1 MKVAI
6 AGAGAIGGLIAAR
19 LAASGQAQVSVLAR
33 GRTLAAL
40 RQSGLRLQMDGD
52 TFEAPIVASENPADL
67 GPQDVLVIAVKGP
80 SLPTLA
86 PSLKPLIGP
95 QTIIL
100 PAMNGIPW
108 WFCLVDGPYRPFAL
122 TTVDPEGTIAANLP
136 LAQTFGCVVHIGASC
151 PAPGLVQHAIGRE
164 LIIGEALGGLSPRVE
179 SVARLLGKAGLDIK
193 PSADIRQD
201 IWFKLWGNLTM
212 NPVSALTGATVDR
225 LLDDPLV
232 REFCT
237 TAMREAASVGESI
250 GCTVAQQP
258 EDRHAITRR
267 LGAFKTSMLQ
277 DVEAGRPIE
286 LDSIVGATQEI
297 ARHLDQPTPC
307 IDAIFGLTRLMARTR
322 GLYPEKIGQL

>member
-1 MKVAI
+1 MRVAI

-19 LAASGQAQVSVLAR
+19 LAASGQAHVSVLAR
-33 GRTLAAL
+33 GQTLSVL

-52 TFEAPIVASENPADL
+52 TFETPVVFSANPQDL
-67 GPQDVLVIAVKGP
+67 GPQDLLVITVKGP
-80 SLPTLA
+80 SLPALA

-95 QTIIL
+95 ETVIL

-108 WFCLVDGPYRPFAL
+108 WFCLVDGPCQPFAL
-122 TTVDPEGTIAANLP
+122 KTVDPDGTIAANLP

-151 PAPGLVQHAIGRE
+151 PEPGRVRHAMGRE
-164 LIIGEALGGLSPRVE
+164 LIIGEARGGLSPRLE
-179 SVARLLGKAGLDIK
+179 TVAHLLGQAGLDIK
-193 PSADIRQD
+193 SSADIRQD

-237 TAMREAASVGESI
+237 AAMREAANVGEGV

-258 EDRHAITRR
+258 DDRHAITRR

-297 ARHLDQPTPC
+297 GRHLGLPTPC
-307 IDAIFGLTRLMARTR
+307 IDAIYGLTRLMARTR
-322 GLYPEKIGQL
+322 GLYPEKAG